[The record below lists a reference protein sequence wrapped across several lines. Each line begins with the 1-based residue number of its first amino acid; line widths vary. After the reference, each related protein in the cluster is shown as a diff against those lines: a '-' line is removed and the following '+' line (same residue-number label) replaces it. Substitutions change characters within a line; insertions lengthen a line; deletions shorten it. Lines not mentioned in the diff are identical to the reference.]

1 MLKVKSVEC
10 PSCHRSFLDNEQL
23 IKNEPTI
30 ALHGRIPTEDGGEDV
45 IIRLSSLYGEY
56 EIIVSGA
63 IENGAIVEFS
73 CPFCQYILSG
83 DRTCRVCEAPM
94 SALQMGKGGMLQF
107 CSRRGCKKHLLEF
120 DDPEAD
126 LKAFYEEHLPYME

>member
-10 PSCHRSFLDNEQL
+10 PHCHRSFLDHEHL
-23 IKNEPTI
+23 IKNEPSV
-30 ALHGRIPTEDGGEDV
+30 ALHGRFPTEKDGRDV
-45 IIRLSSLYGEY
+45 IIRLSSLYGDY
-56 EIIVSGA
+56 ELFISTN
-63 IENGAIVEFS
+63 IEDGVIVEFS

-83 DRTCRVCEAPM
+83 SRTCQVCKAPM

-107 CSRRGCKKHLLEF
+107 CSRRGCRKHLLEF

>member
-1 MLKVKSVEC
+1 MLKVKSVAC
-10 PSCHRSFLDNEQL
+10 PHCHRSFLDHEHL

-30 ALHGRIPTEDGGEDV
+30 KLHGKIKNRDDGEDI

-56 EIIVSGA
+56 ELLLSSE
-63 IENGAIVEFS
+63 IEDGAIVEFS
-73 CPFCQYILSG
+73 CSFCNYILSG
-83 DRTCRVCEAPM
+83 NRICRVCEAPM
-94 SALQMGKGGMLQF
+94 SALQMGTGGMLQF

-126 LKAFYEEHLPYME
+126 LKAFYDEHLPFME